1 MQNDLWSKVRR
12 NPWGWQYLWGL
23 YSALGI
29 GAGLQPAPH
38 ETEKRACHA
47 SGLVTPALQRSLFCS
62 AAGKLGLCATSPGAA
77 PWRWLFP
84 GLAIAAAPVLRKW
97 PPCLQSNRLLLSV
110 VSSYETGLVVLTN
123 RKTEQAQDRIR
134 TARKKNLDCIRK
146 ET

>member
-1 MQNDLWSKVRR
+1 MAVPVGALLGTGH
-12 NPWGWQYLWGL
+12 WGR
-23 YSALGI
+23 SATSSPRDRE
-29 GAGLQPAPH
+29 AGLPCVWPGHTCIAEEPLLLSSW
-38 ETEKRACHA
+38 EA
-47 SGLVTPALQRSLFCS
+47 GLVCHVPWSCSLE
-62 AAGKLGLCATSPGAA
+62 G
-77 PWRWLFP
+77 LFP
-84 GLAIAAAPVLRKW
+84 GLAIAAAPILQKW